1 MAEFPELVTSMFL
14 SGQEISDK
22 GIYNVRF
29 FIRGKPWVV
38 TVDDYLLT
46 KGNSLAFVR
55 PHLNPGSLWMT
66 LLEKAWAKVGGNYEL
81 INYGYTE

>member
-22 GIYNVRF
+22 GIYNIRF

-46 KGNSLAFVR
+46 YTLNTPDSLVF
-55 PHLNPGSLWMT
+55 T
-66 LLEKAWAKVGGNYEL
+66 
-81 INYGYTE
+81 

>member
-46 KGNSLAFVR
+46 YTLT
-55 PHLNPGSLWMT
+55 NPDTMVFT
-66 LLEKAWAKVGGNYEL
+66 
-81 INYGYTE
+81 